1 MSSSIWLYPGQGAQN
16 LAMLEPV
23 EARYFEMVAEI
34 TGRDYRVTL
43 PDYNHTIDIQL
54 ALLMTQMSGTKALK
68 SAGLQ
73 PDFVA
78 GHSLGAFSAAA
89 CTGVLSEE
97 DAIAL
102 VYKRSSLMESL
113 YPTGYGMGVI
123 VGLTRREVERLV
135 ESCFTADAPIYVS
148 NQNEELQLTIS
159 GAWVGIDRVIQEAKE
174 NGASM
179 AKRLSVPTPSHSIL
193 MQPVADELTLLA
205 KEMHFN
211 APKYPYFSNCTGRL
225 LTEKAEIVTD
235 LIQNVVHPVQWLDMM
250 QVAIEN
256 RMKHFIE
263 LPPGS
268 TLTNLVKR
276 SYPSALTYC
285 VDQYGIEDTIFLFN
299 KRSKEV

>member
-1 MSSSIWLYPGQGAQN
+1 MSSSIWLYPGQGSQN

-23 EARYFEMVAEI
+23 ETRYFEMVAEI
-34 TGRDYRVTL
+34 TGRDYRLT
-43 PDYNHTIDIQL
+43 PPNYHHTIDIQL
-54 ALLMTQMSGTKALK
+54 ALLITQMSGTKALK

-102 VYKRSSLMESL
+102 VYQRSSLMESL

-123 VGLTRREVERLV
+123 VGLTRREVAKIV
-135 ESCFTADAPIYVS
+135 EACFTSEAPIYVS

-159 GAWVGIDRVIQEAKE
+159 GAWVGIDQVIQVAKE
-174 NGASM
+174 QGASM
-179 AKRLSVPTPSHSIL
+179 AKRLAVPTPSHSIL
-193 MQPVADELTLLA
+193 MQPVADQLRLLA
-205 KEMHFN
+205 KDMNF
-211 APKYPYFSNCTGRL
+211 APPQIPYLSNCTGRL
-225 LTEKAEIVTD
+225 LTEKAEIVED

-276 SYPSALTYC
+276 SYPNALTYC
-285 VDQYGIEDTIFLFN
+285 VDQYGVDDTVFLFN

>member
-1 MSSSIWLYPGQGAQN
+1 MNRSVWLYPGQGSQN

-23 EARYFEMVAEI
+23 EERYFEMVEKV
-34 TGRDYRVTL
+34 TGRDYRVSP
-43 PDYNHTIDIQL
+43 PDFDQTIDIQL
-54 ALLMTQMSGTKALK
+54 ALLITQMSATKALK
-68 SAGLQ
+68 DADLQ

-78 GHSLGAFSAAA
+78 GHSLGAFSAAVCA
-89 CTGVLSEE
+89 EVLSEE
-97 DAIAL
+97 DAVAL
-102 VYKRSSLMESL
+102 VYRRSSLMHSL

-135 ESCFTADAPIYVS
+135 AANFTDEAPVYAS

-159 GAWVGIDRVIQEAKE
+159 GAWSGIDRVIQEAKE
-174 NGASM
+174 EGAGT

-193 MQPVADELTLLA
+193 MQPVADELA
-205 KEMHFN
+205 KMAKGMVFSE
-211 APKYPYFSNCTGRL
+211 PKYPYLSNCTGRL
-225 LTEKAEIVTD
+225 LTEKSEIVED
-235 LIQNVVHPVQWLDMM
+235 LVENVVYPVQWLDMM

-256 RMKHFIE
+256 RMKHFVE

-285 VDQYGIEDTIFLFN
+285 VDQYGISDTIFLYN